1 MIVEETLIYK
11 PNKLPFKT
19 GEIENF
25 ILSKGINPIRWSIN
39 KKEGDSFYIQVSG
52 IKN

>member
-25 ILSKGINPIRWSIN
+25 ILSEGINPIRWSIN
-39 KKEGDSFYIQVSG
+39 KKEGDNFYIQVSG

>member
-1 MIVEETLIYK
+1 MIIEQTLIYK
-11 PNKLPFKT
+11 PKKLPFET

-25 ILSKGINPIRWSIN
+25 ILSEGINLIRWSIS

-52 IKN
+52 VKN

>member
-1 MIVEETLIYK
+1 MIIEQTLIYK
-11 PNKLPFKT
+11 PKKLPFET

-25 ILSKGINPIRWSIN
+25 ILSEGINPIRWSIS
-39 KKEGDSFYIQVSG
+39 KKEGDNFYIQVSG